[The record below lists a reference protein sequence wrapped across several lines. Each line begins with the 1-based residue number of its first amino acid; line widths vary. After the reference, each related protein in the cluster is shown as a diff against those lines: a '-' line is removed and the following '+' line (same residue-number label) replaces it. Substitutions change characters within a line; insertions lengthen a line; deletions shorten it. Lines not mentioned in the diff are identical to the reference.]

1 MLVYCQPYGT
11 IPEVFDAVF
20 SGQGQLWQIQ
30 LVHEARPSVCY
41 QIVNHWAEFL
51 KTMNESDTSTPANM
65 REFERSWS
73 AKLVITNTDDEDCL
87 GHVPYR
93 IAFYVGGDTAAV
105 ANFAGLLDAV
115 FKHRCEDEMEPRFAS
130 TVAVTWHVL
139 EGEDISIKTCE
150 MDCRTDVKDVKR
162 ADFSVAITDAQPPSR
177 VTPSPIFSRQ
187 RQRCFPSSSQGT
199 RALCAKSLRRRTS
212 QASATTAPENTTEF
226 CVTWTSPQPA
236 ARNE

>member
-41 QIVNHWAEFL
+41 RIVNHWAEFL
-51 KTMNESDTSTPANM
+51 KSMNESDTSTPANM

-73 AKLVITNTDDEDCL
+73 AKLAITNTDDEACL

-105 ANFAGLLDAV
+105 ANFAGLLDAF
-115 FKHRCEDEMEPRFAS
+115 FKHRCEDETEPRFVS

-139 EGEDISIKTCE
+139 EGEGISIKTYE
-150 MDCRTDVKDVKR
+150 MDCRTDVQDVKR
-162 ADFSVAITDAQPPSR
+162 ADFCVAITDAQPPSR
-177 VTPSPIFSRQ
+177 QRRHTIAHFQSAAPALLSIVFSGDTCPLRKEFAEADVPGQ
-187 RQRCFPSSSQGT
+187 RDDGT
-199 RALCAKSLRRRTS
+199 
-212 QASATTAPENTTEF
+212 
-226 CVTWTSPQPA
+226 
-236 ARNE
+236 